1 MSPSSSDGSANVI
14 LKNQPSS
21 IGSSLTS
28 AGFATI
34 AVFTSVTC
42 PSRGAEMSL
51 AALTDSIVT
60 TPSPFTTVRPS
71 SGSSTKTR
79 SPSCSAAC
87 SVIPTIT
94 SSPSC
99 FSHSC
104 SSVYRSIPVSVQVRL

>member
-1 MSPSSSDGSANVI
+1 
-14 LKNQPSS
+14 
-21 IGSSLTS
+21 
-28 AGFATI
+28 
-34 AVFTSVTC
+34 
-42 PSRGAEMSL
+42 MSL
-51 AALTDSIVT
+51 AAFTDSIVT
-60 TPSPFTTVRPS
+60 TSSPLTTVMPS

-104 SSVYRSIPVSVQVRL
+104 SSVYLSIALSSASAHARL